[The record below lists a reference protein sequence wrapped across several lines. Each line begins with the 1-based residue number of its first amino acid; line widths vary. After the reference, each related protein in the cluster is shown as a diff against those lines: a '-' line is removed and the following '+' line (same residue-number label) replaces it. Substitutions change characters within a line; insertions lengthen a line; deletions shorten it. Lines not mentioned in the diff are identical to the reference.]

1 MFDFLNTP
9 LLRVFLVIMVLLIL
23 SKVADLFFD
32 RVVRKLTRHTSTSLD
47 DMTIDILH
55 RPVAMSIFLVG
66 LVISL
71 PHIGLTREVIF
82 YLNSVSYTILIL
94 IWCITLIKMSNLI
107 VFQIISRVTDE
118 TGLRNDVIP
127 LIKNI
132 SKIIIIGTSIFVFLS
147 IWKINITPLLASAGI
162 VGAVVAFAAKDT
174 MANLFGGISIFFDKP
189 FKIGDYV
196 ILDSGERG
204 EVVTIGVRSTR
215 IKTRD
220 DILITIPNSIIANT
234 KIINESAPIPR
245 FRIRIPV
252 SVAYG
257 SDIDLVEKTLLEVA
271 EENSNVL
278 PEPEPRVRFR
288 SFGDSALNFELLCW
302 AREPVLRGVTIHE
315 LNSALYKEFQKRGI
329 KIPFPQRDIHI
340 YKTDS

>member
-1 MFDFLNTP
+1 MFEFLNTP
-9 LLRVFLVIMVLLIL
+9 LLRVFLVIMALLIL
-23 SKVADLFFD
+23 SKVIDLFFD
-32 RVVRKLTRHTSTSLD
+32 RVVKRFTRHTNTSFD
-47 DMTIDILH
+47 DITIDILH
-55 RPVAMSIFLVG
+55 RPVAMSVFFAG
-66 LVISL
+66 LIISI
-71 PHIGLTREVIF
+71 PHIGLKREIIF
-82 YLNSVSYTILIL
+82 YLNSISYTILIL
-94 IWCITLIKMSNLI
+94 IWCITLIKVSNLFVYQI
-107 VFQIISRVTDE
+107 VNRVTDE

-257 SDIDLVEKTLLEVA
+257 SDIDLIEKTLLEVA
-271 EENSNVL
+271 KENSNVL
-278 PEPEPRVRFR
+278 SEPVPRVRFR

-315 LNSALYKEFQKRGI
+315 LNSAIYKEFQKREI

-340 YKTDS
+340 YKMDF